1 MGVVFIPHYSEHTSI
16 TGKCFPARIT
26 RPTSLTRTIA
36 GLTRRPRSTS
46 GLTRRNR
53 TTESHYNPHSYPK
66 EFPVI
71 ITMSNSLAARRS
83 ALQNT
88 DPDRKEKGFTL
99 VELLVVVLIIGILAA
114 IAIPMFLNQRQGAWE
129 GQVRSDLANA
139 TIAAETYAL
148 NHEGSY
154 TGMNLAFLRDNGFRP
169 TATVTVTPTVLTSGT
184 SYQLVAVHSKYT
196 GVNWTFLSSTG
207 VIGAATATT
216 PTP

>member
-1 MGVVFIPHYSEHTSI
+1 MLPRKNRPHHQPHSHNHRSYP
-16 TGKCFPARIT
+16 PALLQLRSYPPGH
-26 RPTSLTRTIA
+26 RP
-36 GLTRRPRSTS
+36 

-53 TTESHYNPHSYPK
+53 TTESHDNPHSYPK

-154 TGMNLAFLRDNGFRP
+154 ASISLENLKLNGYRETP
-169 TATVTVTPTVLTSGT
+169 GVTITATSPTTIIGGVAPGSTFTLTAIHSKFPASKIWTFLSTSGLVTVTP
-184 SYQLVAVHSKYT
+184 
-196 GVNWTFLSSTG
+196 
-207 VIGAATATT
+207 
-216 PTP
+216 

>member
-1 MGVVFIPHYSEHTSI
+1 MFPRKNRPPHQPHSHNHRSYP
-16 TGKCFPARIT
+16 PALLHLRSY
-26 RPTSLTRTIA
+26 PPGHRT
-36 GLTRRPRSTS
+36 GLTH
-46 GLTRRNR
+46 RNR

-99 VELLVVVLIIGILAA
+99 DELLVVVLIIGILAA

-129 GQVRSDLANA
+129 GQARSDLANA

-148 NHEGSY
+148 NHDGSY
-154 TGMNLAFLRDNGFRP
+154 AGMTTLLLGDNGYR
-169 TATVTVTPTVLTSGT
+169 ATPGVTIVATPVAGGGAVVAGSSYSLLVTHVRFGSTR
-184 SYQLVAVHSKYT
+184 
-196 GVNWTFLSSTG
+196 NWTFNSATG
-207 VIGAATATT
+207 VTIVG
-216 PTP
+216 P

>member
-1 MGVVFIPHYSEHTSI
+1 
-16 TGKCFPARIT
+16 
-26 RPTSLTRTIA
+26 
-36 GLTRRPRSTS
+36 
-46 GLTRRNR
+46 
-53 TTESHYNPHSYPK
+53 
-66 EFPVI
+66 VI

-129 GQVRSDLANA
+129 GQVKSDLANA

-148 NHEGSY
+148 HNDGSY

-169 TATVTVTPTVLTSGT
+169 TTNVTITPTVLTAGT
-184 SYQLVAVHSKYT
+184 YQLVAVHAKYT
-196 GVNWTFLSSTG
+196 GVNWTFLSTTG

-216 PTP
+216 P

>member
-1 MGVVFIPHYSEHTSI
+1 MFPRKHRPHHQPHSHNHRSYP
-16 TGKCFPARIT
+16 PALLQLRSY
-26 RPTSLTRTIA
+26 PPGHRTT
-36 GLTRRPRSTS
+36 GLTH
-46 GLTRRNR
+46 RNR

-129 GQVRSDLANA
+129 GQVKSDLANA

-148 NHEGSY
+148 HNDGSY

-169 TATVTVTPTVLTSGT
+169 TTNVTITPTVLTAGT
-184 SYQLVAVHSKYT
+184 YQLVAVHAKYT
-196 GVNWTFLSSTG
+196 GVNWTFLSTTG

-216 PTP
+216 P

>member
-1 MGVVFIPHYSEHTSI
+1 MFPRKHRPHHQPHSHNHRSYP
-16 TGKCFPARIT
+16 PALLQLRSY
-26 RPTSLTRTIA
+26 PPGHRT
-36 GLTRRPRSTS
+36 

-53 TTESHYNPHSYPK
+53 TTESHHNPNSYPK

-148 NHEGSY
+148 NNDGSY
-154 TGMNLAFLRDNGFRP
+154 LGLNITNLEANGYRKTPGVTVAATSPATTVGGVAAGSTFTL
-169 TATVTVTPTVLTSGT
+169 TATHARFPTT
-184 SYQLVAVHSKYT
+184 KI
-196 GVNWTFLSSTG
+196 WTFLSTTG
-207 VIGAATATT
+207 LVEVTG
-216 PTP
+216 

>member
-1 MGVVFIPHYSEHTSI
+1 M
-16 TGKCFPARIT
+16 
-26 RPTSLTRTIA
+26 
-36 GLTRRPRSTS
+36 
-46 GLTRRNR
+46 
-53 TTESHYNPHSYPK
+53 
-66 EFPVI
+66 I

-148 NHEGSY
+148 NNEGSY
-154 TGMNLAFLRDNGFRP
+154 AGISLDNIKLNGYRATPGVTITAASPTTTIGGVAPGSTFTLSATHDKFPATKIWLFSSNTGL
-169 TATVTVTPTVLTSGT
+169 VTD
-184 SYQLVAVHSKYT
+184 
-196 GVNWTFLSSTG
+196 
-207 VIGAATATT
+207 
-216 PTP
+216 

>member
-1 MGVVFIPHYSEHTSI
+1 MFPRKNRPHHQPHSHNHRSYP
-16 TGKCFPARIT
+16 PAPLHLRSY
-26 RPTSLTRTIA
+26 PPGHRT
-36 GLTRRPRSTS
+36 

-53 TTESHYNPHSYPK
+53 TTESHYNPYSYPK

-88 DPDRKEKGFTL
+88 DLDRKEKGFTL

-148 NHEGSY
+148 GNNGSY
-154 TGMNLAFLRDNGFRP
+154 AGMTTALLIDNGFRATP
-169 TATVTVTPTVLTSGT
+169 GVVVTAVPSPAGTGVAGATYNLTATHARFGAGRT
-184 SYQLVAVHSKYT
+184 
-196 GVNWTFLSSTG
+196 WTFTSTTG
-207 VIGAATATT
+207 LVTG
-216 PTP
+216 